1 MLRIIQGGLR
11 LPLVAALWCGLF
23 GGCAAVSHS
32 VATSETPTAPLQ
44 VPVDT
49 PDAENIALSRQQKQ
63 APRFT
68 WQDLSPAALQQAKTE
83 GKLLLL
89 DCVATWCHWCH
100 VMDDTT
106 YTDPALGDYL
116 AQHAI
121 AMRVDIDA
129 RPDIASRYEEW
140 GWPATVILSPNGQEL
155 GKFRGYLTA
164 PRLLEILQAA
174 RENSGNAELKPAA
187 VGLSEK
193 PLPPASLS
201 WVGAVL
207 LHTLDNFYDADQ
219 GGWGRGQ
226 KLPIGANIEV
236 ELLRAQH
243 GDQPAQQR
251 AQQSLDAQRALLDP
265 VWGGLY
271 QYSTGGVWTKPHFE
285 KRLPIQ
291 TAAIEAYARAYH
303 GMHRPSDLQD
313 TQRLVAYLH
322 NFLRNADGEFLVSQD
337 ADLGG
342 HEKTAHFVDGHLYYA
357 KSDAERRAQG
367 MPRID
372 SHVYAMENGLAIG
385 ALSALAVATGSA
397 ADAGSYLAS
406 AERAAK
412 RMLSRHVEVD
422 GTVKRDAVATSS
434 LRFLVDAAALGRG
447 LAMLQRARP
456 QANLVPI
463 LEQLAGAMLRNF
475 KDDQSGLLWT
485 STLDPAASG
494 VFAQRSHSFAAN
506 VQAAR
511 FLLTLAHLQA
521 VTPAQKLKWQNAARQ
536 LLSNLAT
543 PSQLDDQGRMVGE
556 YILALEEA
564 GLLTWHPH

>member
-1 MLRIIQGGLR
+1 MIRNLQSGL
-11 LPLVAALWCGLF
+11 LPQLVIALWCELF
-23 GGCAAVSHS
+23 SGCAAVSHS
-32 VATSETPTAPLQ
+32 VASSETPSAPLQ

-49 PDAENIALSRQQKQ
+49 PDAENIALSRKQKQ

-68 WQDLSPAALQQAKTE
+68 WQDLSPAALQKAKTE
-83 GKLLLL
+83 SKLLLL

-106 YTDPALGDYL
+106 YTDAALGDYL
-116 AQHAI
+116 AQHAV

-129 RPDIASRYEEW
+129 RPDIASRYEDW

-174 RENSGNAELKPAA
+174 RENSSNVDLKPAA

-193 PLPPASLS
+193 ALPSASLS
-201 WVGAVL
+201 WVGAL
-207 LHTLDNFYDADQ
+207 LLRTLDNIYDADQ

-243 GDQPAQQR
+243 GDQAAQQR

-271 QYSTGGVWTKPHFE
+271 QYSTAGVWTKPHFE

-291 TAAIEAYARAYH
+291 TTAIEAYARAYH
-303 GMHRPSDLQD
+303 GKHRPSDLQD
-313 TQRLVAYLH
+313 AQQVVAYLH
-322 NFLRNADGEFLVSQD
+322 NFLRNSEGEFLVSQD

-342 HEKTAHFVDGHLYYA
+342 HEKAAHFVDGHLYYA
-357 KSDAERRAQG
+357 QSDAERRAQG

-385 ALSALAVATGSA
+385 ALSALAEATGGGD
-397 ADAGSYLAS
+397 ADTYLTS
-406 AERAAK
+406 AERAAA
-412 RMLSRHVEVD
+412 RMLSRHVASD
-422 GTVKRDAVATSS
+422 GTVQREAVTTSS

-456 QANLVPI
+456 QPNLVPR
-463 LEQLAGAMLRNF
+463 LEQLASAMLRNF
-475 KDDQSGLLWT
+475 NDPKSGLLWT
-485 STLDPAASG
+485 STIDPAASG
-494 VFAQRSHSFAAN
+494 VFAQRSHSFASN

-511 FLLTLAHLQA
+511 FLLTLANLPS
-521 VTPAQKLKWQNAARQ
+521 VTAAQKLKWQSTARQ

-543 PSQLDDQGRMVGE
+543 PSQLDDQGRMLGE

-564 GLLTWHPH
+564 GLLAWHPR

>member
-1 MLRIIQGGLR
+1 MIRNLQSGL
-11 LPLVAALWCGLF
+11 LPQLVIALWSGLF
-23 GGCAAVSHS
+23 SGCAAVSHS
-32 VATSETPTAPLQ
+32 VATSATPSAPLQ

-49 PDAENIALSRQQKQ
+49 PDAENIALSRQKKQ
-63 APRFT
+63 AARFT
-68 WQDLSPAALQQAKTE
+68 WQDLSPAALQKAKTE

-106 YTDPALGDYL
+106 YTDAVLGDYL
-116 AQHAI
+116 AQHAV

-129 RPDIASRYEEW
+129 RPDIASRYEDW

-174 RENSGNAELKPAA
+174 RENSGNVDLKPAA

-201 WVGAVL
+201 WVGALL

-226 KLPIGANIEV
+226 KLPLGANIEV

-243 GDQPAQQR
+243 GDQAAQQR

-271 QYSTGGVWTKPHFE
+271 QYSTGGVWTNPHFE

-291 TAAIEAYARAYH
+291 TIAIEAYARAYH
-303 GMHRPSDLQD
+303 SKHRPSDLQEA
-313 TQRLVAYLH
+313 QQVVAYLH
-322 NFLRNADGEFLVSQD
+322 NFLRNSDGEFLVSQD

-385 ALSALAVATGSA
+385 ALSALAEATGGGD
-397 ADAGSYLAS
+397 ADTYLAS
-406 AERAAK
+406 AERAAA
-412 RMLSRHVEVD
+412 RMLSRQVASD
-422 GTVKRDAVATSS
+422 GTVQREAVATSS

-456 QANLVPI
+456 QPNLVPR
-463 LEQLAGAMLRNF
+463 LEQLASAMLRNF
-475 KDDQSGLLWT
+475 NDPKSGLLWT
-485 STLDPAASG
+485 STIDPAASG
-494 VFAQRSHSFAAN
+494 VFAQRSHSFAGN

-511 FLLTLAHLQA
+511 FLLTLASLPT
-521 VTPAQKLKWQNAARQ
+521 VTPAQKLKWQSTARQ
-536 LLSNLAT
+536 LLSSLAT
-543 PSQLDDQGRMVGE
+543 PSQLDDQGRMLGE

-564 GLLTWHPH
+564 GLLTWHPR